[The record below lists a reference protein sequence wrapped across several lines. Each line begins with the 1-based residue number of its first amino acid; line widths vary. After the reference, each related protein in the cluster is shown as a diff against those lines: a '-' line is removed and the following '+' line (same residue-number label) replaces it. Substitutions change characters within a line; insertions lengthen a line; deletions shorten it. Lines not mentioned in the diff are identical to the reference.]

1 MKFEDVDPKGLIR
14 ESYLIE
20 GITSPMCK
28 TIFFDWAIQVPVG
41 GDPAVYIKFCISYY
55 GDVLPNHPMTS
66 VLKAALAPAPD
77 NVRRGGR
84 SGRITEEGQRR
95 DGLSV

>member
-1 MKFEDVDPKGLIR
+1 MKIEDVDPKGLIC
-14 ESYLIE
+14 ESYRID
-20 GITSPMCK
+20 GITLPECK
-28 TIFFDWAIQVPVG
+28 TIFFDWAIQVNVDADPVIH
-41 GDPAVYIKFCISYY
+41 IKFCIAYY
-55 GDVLPNHPMTS
+55 GQGLPNHPMTS